1 MANLPQDII
10 LYLCIF
16 KRCLDA
22 IIEGFVGPSIP
33 GVPLVAY
40 NSGITALI
48 KIYIFTLIRILIFT
62 NRLEIFTFTSSRSTA
77 LAK

>member
-40 NSGITALI
+40 NSEITVLI
-48 KIYIFTLIRILIFT
+48 KIYIYNIPSL
-62 NRLEIFTFTSSRSTA
+62 TSID
-77 LAK
+77 KNFDFHK